1 MNVPVPL
8 PDELANGYTER
19 LLRLNGCS
27 AATCKSR
34 AFYESPFSKV
44 LPQLSWIDKLARLVG
59 QSPETFRHQHTM
71 LPFNGAVQAKGRIG
85 WLVPT
90 PQRSQFRYSAGKL
103 NPLGMLA
110 CPQCAKEDTA
120 FWGVSYWRRTHQLTG
135 VVWCSKHEAPLMLCD
150 PSAASSLPSEA
161 LSRAKPLDRNLVTQ
175 AMANV
180 TVRKYAEICASFLAN
195 SRSLSTNQVVHCL
208 QARAATLGIRAHSGV
223 RSSHISRVALQAT
236 EGPWQQMF
244 FPDLAR
250 AREGAFVDSI
260 DRTYSSRN
268 VAYKAPAYA
277 MAFAVFY
284 DSAEDAFADLD
295 ASSALLGPGRP
306 THEKPLRRRSPC
318 TPHKLSASR
327 ALGASERVQP
337 RIRMAIEAFVDG
349 ASIAD
354 AASEQRVGEDEL
366 REAMRK
372 ALRPTFAPQ
381 QWS

>member
-19 LLRLNGCS
+19 LLRLNGYS
-27 AATCKSR
+27 GATCKSR
-34 AFYESPFSKV
+34 AFSESNFRKV
-44 LPQLSWIDKLARLVG
+44 LPQLSWIEKLARFVG
-59 QSPETFRHQHTM
+59 QSPEQFRHQHTM
-71 LPFNGAVQAKGRIG
+71 LPFNGAVRAKDLIR
-85 WLVPT
+85 WSMSS
-90 PQRSQFRYSAGKL
+90 PQRSPFHYSAGKL

-120 FWGVSYWRRTHQLTG
+120 FWGVSYWRRSHQLTG
-135 VVWCSKHEAPLMLCD
+135 VVWCAKHEAPLMLCD

-161 LSRAKPLDRNLVTQ
+161 LSRAKPLDRKLVTQ

-180 TVRKYAEICASFLAN
+180 TVRKYAEMCASFLAN
-195 SRSLSTNQVVHCL
+195 SRSLSTHQVVHCL

-295 ASSALLGPGRP
+295 ASSALLSPGRP
-306 THEKPLRRRSPC
+306 TRDKPANRRS
-318 TPHKLSASR
+318 HSALRKHSVDR
-327 ALGASERVQP
+327 ITGSSEKVQT

-354 AASEQRVGEDEL
+354 AASEQRVSEDEL
-366 REAMRK
+366 REAMRN
-372 ALRPTFAPQ
+372 ALRPAFASQ